1 MRWRPVW
8 SVGLKARAV
17 FRYSLQFQVEP
28 ELRERVPLFPWWAA
42 PRRTK
47 QKASKPTSVS
57 AWRLRF
63 EGGLKEKKNKIKKKT
78 SFKTGNLTPLP
89 LSMRKHREEVHCPPG
104 TSASV
109 RGFFV
114 FFPPPAK
121 EEDGSS
127 LSRTLAQRRWEEC
140 ILIPERW
147 PWGAQHCYAPQ
158 HPHSHAHTLTHQDF
172 CFFFFFFLTCVTGS
186 CRLAS
191 SFLLRGNEQCTIR
204 SFISIYGPC

>member
-28 ELRERVPLFPWWAA
+28 ELRERVPLFPWRAA

-63 EGGLKEKKNKIKKKT
+63 EGGLKEEKKKKKNKLQNWQPHTAAFINAKAPGGG
-78 SFKTGNLTPLP
+78 S
-89 LSMRKHREEVHCPPG
+89 LSSWNKRIRAGVFC
-104 TSASV
+104 
-109 RGFFV
+109 FFL
-114 FFPPPAK
+114 PPPAK

-172 CFFFFFFLTCVTGS
+172 CFCFFCFFFDMRDRVLPFSLQL
-186 CRLAS
+186 LAA
-191 SFLLRGNEQCTIR
+191 GEWTMH
-204 SFISIYGPC
+204 Y